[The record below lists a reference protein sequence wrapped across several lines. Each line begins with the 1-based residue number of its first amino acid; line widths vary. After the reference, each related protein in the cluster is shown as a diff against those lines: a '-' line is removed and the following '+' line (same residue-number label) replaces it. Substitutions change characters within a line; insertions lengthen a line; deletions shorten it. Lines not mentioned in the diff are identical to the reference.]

1 MRFLKKGLA
10 VLLASI
16 MLQSTAWTSVSAFS
30 TEVSEVSAG
39 TSLVESSVNPV
50 KIVLDKTSLYL
61 YEGESGQLGATL
73 SPEDATGTITWSTS
87 NAKVATVDTDG
98 KVFGVSKG
106 TAKITAKTANG
117 LTASCTVNV
126 STMPQ
131 EVFLDKT
138 SLTMVV
144 RENYQL
150 IPSVSP
156 DDAYATYHWSSSDAS
171 IVKVDENGVLTALK
185 VGTATIAVTTSNG
198 IGTLCT
204 VKVIALPTKITL
216 DKTEVIL
223 RPEETV
229 TLKKSVTPSNATADY
244 VWKSS
249 NTKVATVDQ
258 TGKVTGVALGGAE
271 ITVTAGNGVVGQ
283 CHVDVKRYPD
293 SIAFVY
299 KNVSIST
306 DAPNNKVDLQTII
319 SPEDAYT
326 KLKWTVSNSTVATVD
341 QTGKVTGKNVGQCT
355 VTVTTDNGKSDTCTV
370 NVSKESVTIND
381 IPKDETFIMYIGKKE
396 QFTATVLPEDA
407 NCTWTSNNPDV
418 VSVDK
423 NGLLTGKSW
432 GVAII
437 TASISDNVSD
447 SRVVICGEEPQAIY
461 MTIDGEKIADGA
473 TVSLNAQSYLMIV
486 PELETERAVSKVVW
500 TYEKNGTISFTV
512 NKNTSVV
519 TLKGLKP
526 GTCKLTVTTE
536 NGKTAQCTINV
547 VAVVQSIEITN
558 TPQPIKMNLGQK
570 LNLNKRVLPS
580 VAVSNYTW
588 ESSNEAVAT
597 VSANGIVTAEE
608 IGVTKIS
615 VTAENGVSAS
625 CEVQVCPL
633 PDTVS
638 VVPSKVSLSLNEVA
652 VEGQEVN
659 PSNAQLTVRYTPEN
673 AYSPTLKWSSSDTS
687 VATVNSTTR
696 VITAKDTGKAEITV
710 TTSNGK
716 TATCEVEVVAKPA
729 SVRFAENPSKYWIRV
744 GEKATLTP
752 IITPI
757 HAITSYKWS
766 SGTPEVATIDENSG
780 LITAREPGETIITVE
795 TDNGKKAIFKLK
807 VYAKP
812 TKAYFEQ
819 SAMSMYV
826 TQEFTFKPLLS
837 PENSIT
843 SGYEWK
849 SSDTSVVTVD
859 ANGKVIA
866 KKIGNAVISAT
877 NDLKQA
883 AKCVVTVYP
892 VPEEVTLNKTS
903 VDINVYKTVTL
914 VPSITPENALTAYTW
929 KSSDTSIV
937 TVDESGKVKGVA
949 IGTATITVSTSN
961 NKTATCKVNVKKAP
975 TNVSFEKTTLKLGE
989 GQTSVL
995 KPILT
1000 PSNAYTKY
1008 SWTSS
1013 DTTIATVNSQGKI
1026 AAKKAGKAVI
1036 TVETLNGKTATC
1048 TVTVSKGPSSVA
1060 IDKATI
1066 QMGVGRTYQ
1075 LNASITPGNAVT
1087 YCSWS
1092 SSKKAI
1098 ATVSGK
1104 GLVTAKGVG
1113 TAVITVK
1120 TSNGKTA
1127 ECKVT
1132 VKAEPTEIA
1141 LNKTALDLGLGQ
1153 TYTLQT
1159 EITPTN
1165 AYVMNTWSS
1174 SDSNIVSV
1182 NSVGKIA
1189 AKSVGKATI
1198 TVKTYNGLTAQ
1209 CIVTVKKAPESIA
1222 INKTAMNIAVGQ
1234 DITLTSSLTPSDA
1247 YTYCSWSS
1255 SDKSIASVSSNG
1267 KVTGVKVGT
1276 AVITVKT
1283 SNGKTATCNV
1293 TVKKAPTAIALNK
1306 TAVTLNVGEK
1316 TTLTKTLTPSN
1327 AFSTY
1332 KWKSSNTLVAT
1343 VSSSGEIT
1351 AKAKGTATI
1360 TVTTFN
1366 GQKATCK
1373 VTVK

>member
-10 VLLASI
+10 VVLASI
-16 MLQSTAWTSVSAFS
+16 MLQSTVWTSVSAFN

-39 TSLVESSVNPV
+39 TSSVESGVNPV
-50 KIVLDKTSLYL
+50 KIVLDNTSLYL
-61 YEGESGQLGATL
+61 YEGESGQIGATL
-73 SPEDATGTITWSTS
+73 SPEDATETITWST
-87 NAKVATVDTDG
+87 NNTKVATVDANG

-106 TAKITAKTANG
+106 TATITAKTTNG

-144 RENYQL
+144 KENYQL

-156 DDAYATYHWSSSDAS
+156 DDAYATYNWSSSDVS
-171 IVKVDENGVLTALK
+171 TVKVDENGLLTALK

-198 IGTLCT
+198 ISTLCT

-216 DKTEVIL
+216 DKTEVTL
-223 RPEETV
+223 RPEETL
-229 TLKKSVTPSNATADY
+229 TLRKSVTPSNATADY

-258 TGKVTGVALGGAE
+258 TGKVTGVALGEAE
-271 ITVTAGNGVVGQ
+271 ITVTSSNGIVAQ

-306 DAPNNKVDLQTII
+306 DAPNNKADLQTII
-319 SPEDAYT
+319 SPEDSYT
-326 KLKWTVSNSTVATVD
+326 KLVWKSSDTKVATVD
-341 QTGKVTGKNVGQCT
+341 QTGKVTGRNVGQCT

-370 NVSKESVTIND
+370 NVSKESVTIDD
-381 IPKDETFIMYIGKKE
+381 IPKDESFLMYIGTTE
-396 QFTATVLPEDA
+396 QFTATVLPEGST
-407 NCTWTSNNPDV
+407 CTWSSNNPDV
-418 VSVDK
+418 VSVDE

-447 SRVVICGEEPQAIY
+447 SRIVVCGEEPKSIY
-461 MTIDGEKIADGA
+461 MTIDGQKIADGA
-473 TVSLNAQSYLMIV
+473 TISVDAQDYLMIV
-486 PELETERAVSKVVW
+486 PELETEWAVSKVVW
-500 TYEKNGTISFTV
+500 TYEKNNTISFTV
-512 NKNTSVV
+512 KKDTSVV
-519 TLKGLKP
+519 TLRGLKP

-536 NGKTAQCTINV
+536 NGKTAQCTIKV
-547 VAVVQSIEITN
+547 VAVVQSIDITN
-558 TPQPIKMNLGQK
+558 TPQPIKMNVGQK
-570 LNLNKRVLPS
+570 ITLNKKITPS

-588 ESSNEAVAT
+588 KSSNEEVAT
-597 VSANGIVTAEE
+597 VNASGMVTAMKV
-608 IGVTKIS
+608 GVTEIS
-615 VTAENGVSAS
+615 VTADNGVSAS

-633 PDTVS
+633 PDAITI
-638 VVPSKVSLSLNEVA
+638 VPSKVSLSLNEVA
-652 VEGQEVN
+652 TEGQTVK
-659 PSNAQLTVRYTPEN
+659 PSNTQLSIRYTPEN
-673 AYSPTLKWSSSDTS
+673 AYSPTLKWASSDTS
-687 VATVNSTTR
+687 VVAVNSTTY
-696 VITAKDTGKAEITV
+696 VITAKDTGKAEVTV
-710 TTSNGK
+710 TTSNSK
-716 TATCEVEVVAKPA
+716 TATCEVEVTAKPS
-729 SVRFAENPSKYWIRV
+729 SVRFAESPSKYWIRV

-752 IITPI
+752 IPTPA

-766 SGTPEVATIDENSG
+766 SSTPEVATIDENSG
-780 LITAREPGETIITVE
+780 LITAKKFGETTITVE
-795 TDNGKKAIFKLK
+795 TDNGKKATFKLK

-843 SGYEWK
+843 SGYEWE
-849 SSDTSVVTVD
+849 SSDTSVATVD
-859 ANGKVIA
+859 KNGKVIA
-866 KKIGNAVISAT
+866 KKIGNTVISAT
-877 NDLKQA
+877 NDLGQS
-883 AKCVVTVYP
+883 AKCIITVYP
-892 VPEEVTLNKTS
+892 VPETVTLNQTS
-903 VDINVYKTVTL
+903 ADINVYKTVTL

-929 KSSDTSIV
+929 KSSDTSIA
-937 TVDESGKVKGVA
+937 TVDENGKVKGVA
-949 IGTATITVSTSN
+949 VGTATVTVSTSN
-961 NKTATCKVNVKKAP
+961 NKTATCKINVKKAP

-995 KPILT
+995 TPILT

-1013 DTTIATVNSQGKI
+1013 DTTVATVNSQGKV
-1026 AAKKAGKAVI
+1026 AAKKAGKSVI

-1060 IDKATI
+1060 IDKTTV

-1075 LNASITPGNAVT
+1075 LNASITPSNAVT

-1092 SSKKAI
+1092 TSKKSI

-1132 VKAEPTEIA
+1132 VKAAPTEIT

-1159 EITPTN
+1159 ALTPTN

-1174 SDSNIVSV
+1174 SNSNIVSV

-1209 CIVTVKKAPESIA
+1209 CVVTVKTAPESVA
-1222 INKTAMNIAVGQ
+1222 INKTAINIAVGQ
-1234 DITLTSSLTPSDA
+1234 DVTLTSSLTPSDA

-1255 SDKSIASVSSNG
+1255 SDKNIATVSSSG

-1283 SNGKTATCNV
+1283 SNGKTATCKV
-1293 TVKKAPTAIALNK
+1293 TVKKAPTAIALSK

-1343 VSSSGEIT
+1343 VNSNGEIT
-1351 AKAKGTATI
+1351 AKGKGTATI